1 MLKLDTLT
9 LNALTNAI
17 ASTRMEGYDFTDE
30 TLKIITDYAE
40 KKIDFNEL
48 IKMITV
54 ICKE

>member
-9 LNALTNAI
+9 LNALNNAI

>member
-1 MLKLDTLT
+1 
-9 LNALTNAI
+9 
-17 ASTRMEGYDFTDE
+17 MEGYDFTDE